1 MSILTLYTDEFQMLL
16 QKIFIVLYLTELVI
30 QNAKEKMTFKYFIV
44 YRAAMPLCDAEFEF
58 PVT

>member
-30 QNAKEKMTFKYFIV
+30 QNAKEKMTFKY
-44 YRAAMPLCDAEFEF
+44 
-58 PVT
+58 